1 MRRRRPYPAAVTEA
15 MIEAG
20 KASRSATHS
29 AGRRDLLVALT
40 LSDLRSRYGR
50 GGWQVMKWLLDPFF
64 ATGVYL
70 VLVTYVVDRPGP
82 APGLSIACATVPFQ
96 LIIASVVN
104 GLGSVQLRHSIVLNT
119 RFDRTMIPLAGV
131 ITETIVFGSSLI
143 LLVVMMIAYS
153 VAPTIAVLWLPLV
166 ILVTILVSLSVAYV
180 ASLIGV
186 WWPDLRTFVLS
197 AVRTLFFIAPGLVAL
212 SQVPSDAQRW
222 LKLNPLTGIFEA
234 FRSVLLYGERP
245 AAWELLYPTAFAVI
259 LLALILPLYRNE
271 QRQFA
276 KMVEG

>member
-1 MRRRRPYPAAVTEA
+1 MLEA
-15 MIEAG
+15 DR
-20 KASRSATHS
+20 ASRATSHS
-29 AGRRDLLVALT
+29 AGRRDLLLALT
-40 LSDLRSRYGR
+40 ASDLRARYGR
-50 GGWQVMKWLLDPFF
+50 GGWQVFKWLLDPFF

-70 VLVTYVVDRPGP
+70 VLVAFVIDRPGS

-96 LIIASVVN
+96 LVIASVVN
-104 GLGSVQLRHSIVLNT
+104 GLSSVQLRHSIVLNT

-131 ITETIVFGSSLI
+131 ITETVVFTSSLV
-143 LLVVMMIAYS
+143 LLALMMVAYS
-153 VAPTIAVLWLPLV
+153 VPPTAAILWLPLV
-166 ILVTILVSLSVAYV
+166 ILVTILVSLSIAYP

-197 AVRTLFFIAPGLVAL
+197 AVRTLFFVAPGLVAL
-212 SQVPSDAQRW
+212 SQVPDSAKQW

-245 AAWELLYPTAFAVI
+245 AAWELVYPTIFALVM
-259 LLALILPLYRNE
+259 LALFVPLYRSE

>member
-1 MRRRRPYPAAVTEA
+1 VTEA
-15 MIEAG
+15 MIQAD
-20 KASRSATHS
+20 KATRTTAHS

-40 LSDLRSRYGR
+40 LSDLRARYGR

-143 LLVVMMIAYS
+143 LLVVMMLAYS
-153 VAPTIAVLWLPLV
+153 VAPTIAILWLPLV
-166 ILVTILVSLSVAYV
+166 ILVTIFVSLSIAYLS
-180 ASLIGV
+180 SLIGV

-212 SQVPSDAQRW
+212 SQVPSDAQQW

-245 AAWELLYPTAFAVI
+245 AAWELLYPTAFAAI
-259 LLALILPLYRNE
+259 LLALIVPLYRSE

>member
-1 MRRRRPYPAAVTEA
+1 
-15 MIEAG
+15 MIEAD
-20 KASRSATHS
+20 KAARSTTHS
-29 AGRRDLLVALT
+29 AGRLDLLVALT
-40 LSDLRSRYGR
+40 LSDLRARYGR
-50 GGWQVMKWLLDPFF
+50 GGWQVLKWLLDPFF

-70 VLVTYVVDRPGP
+70 VLVTYVVDRPGT

-96 LIIASVVN
+96 LIIACVVN
-104 GLGSVQLRHSIVLNT
+104 GLGSVQLRHSIILNT

-131 ITETIVFGSSLI
+131 LTETVVFASSLI
-143 LLVVMMIAYS
+143 LLVVMMVAYS
-153 VAPTIAVLWLPLV
+153 VAPTMAILWLPLV
-166 ILVTILVSLSVAYV
+166 ILETILLSLSIAYV
-180 ASLIGV
+180 SSLIGV
-186 WWPDLRTFVLS
+186 WWRDLRTFVLS

-212 SQVPSDAQRW
+212 SQVPSDAQKW

-245 AAWELLYPTAFAVI
+245 AAWEILYPTAFAVI
-259 LLALILPLYRNE
+259 LLALIVPVYRSE